1 MVLSG
6 RITDSKGI
14 RGMVDRGKSDRGSTV
29 KVESYV
35 SSTGEVLDG
44 VFVYVPKKARLG
56 GFVMLFQEALSSMA
70 GDRRMTLSSF
80 RVRDALIGH
89 LDFENYILIN
99 SKAVAESIG
108 MKPSNFSREV
118 TKLVDMGLLIR
129 GPRSGNATTLR
140 LNPSFGWRG
149 KARGHEA
156 AKKGFREADSRLK
169 VIEGGRSILPP
180 IAEVP
185 DLDAEPELP
194 FTA

>member
-1 MVLSG
+1 MV
-6 RITDSKGI
+6 KGN
-14 RGMVDRGKSDRGSTV
+14 GGEKGETV
-29 KVESYV
+29 RVESYV
-35 SSTGEVLDG
+35 SSTGEILDG
-44 VFVYVPKKARLG
+44 VFVYIPKKARLG

-99 SKAVAESIG
+99 SKAVAESID

-118 TKLVDMGLLIR
+118 TKLVEMGLLIR
-129 GPRSGNATTLR
+129 GPRSGNGTTLR

-149 KARGHEA
+149 KARGHET
-156 AKKGFREADSRLK
+156 AKKAFGKASDGLR

-180 IAEVP
+180 LADVSELT
-185 DLDAEPELP
+185 DEPELP
-194 FTA
+194 FNP